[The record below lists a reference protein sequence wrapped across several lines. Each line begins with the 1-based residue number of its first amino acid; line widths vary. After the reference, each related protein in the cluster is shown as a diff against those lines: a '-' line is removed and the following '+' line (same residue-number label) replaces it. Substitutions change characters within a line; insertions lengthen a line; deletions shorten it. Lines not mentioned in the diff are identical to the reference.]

1 MMPVI
6 RVSQETYERLGHH
19 ARPFEDKPED
29 VVRKALDALEEK
41 LGRGIQEPVK
51 PLNPAKAEGPKLPQK
66 AFRAPLLEAIA
77 ELGGSAHVSEIRA
90 LMETK
95 LNSVL
100 SDADRQP
107 VSNGDPRWWN
117 ATCWERD
124 ALVKEGVFAKGSAR
138 GVWAMADLPG
148 GATTEELNQMGKEE
162 FERWVFENWA
172 EERPNFRPR
181 TFVHPTALVDNL
193 PVALE
198 KLVEQLNISQ
208 GQLVEMIH
216 TGKLVRPRRTEKN
229 KVEWSRAELMA
240 AMPAKN
246 WRP

>member
-6 RVSQETYERLGHH
+6 RVSQATYDRLARH

-41 LGRGIQEPVK
+41 VGMRAEK
-51 PLNPAKAEGPKLPQK
+51 PTGQTTLAKAEGIKLPQK
-66 AFRAPLLEAIA
+66 AFRAPLLEALS

-90 LMETK
+90 LMEKK
-95 LNSVL
+95 LGSVL
-100 SDADRQP
+100 SEADREP

-138 GVWAMADLPG
+138 GVWAMADLPR
-148 GATTEELNQMGKEE
+148 GATVEELDQMGKED
-162 FERWVFENWA
+162 FERWVFENLGEA
-172 EERPNFRPR
+172 RPDFRPR
-181 TFVHPTALVDNL
+181 RFVHPAAVADNL
-193 PVALE
+193 PVALQ
-198 KLVEQLNISQ
+198 KLIEQLKITQ
-208 GQLVEMIH
+208 GELVRMIH
-216 TGKLVRPRRTEKN
+216 TGKLVRPRRGEN
-229 KVEWSRAELMA
+229 GKVEWRRAELMA
-240 AMPAKN
+240 AMPLKD